1 MQRYFTNKKNNNNFI
16 LNDDDLFHI
25 KTVMRMVDG
34 EKIEVVY
41 NKETYLC
48 FLENVTTDIKV
59 NIVEKLN
66 DSFNKNPE
74 IVLAIPLVKEQKMD
88 LILQKSTELGVS
100 KIIPFIAER
109 SIIKLKSEK
118 EPNKIERWQK
128 ICKEASEQS
137 KRVDIPIVISIKNL
151 KDLVNFEGQKIV
163 CSTKK
168 SVNNIKMFLQKH
180 AFCDKLL
187 IVIGPEGGLTNQEE
201 EFLIKNGFSQVT
213 LGQRIMRVETVP
225 LFLLSIINYEFME

>member
-48 FLENVTTDIKV
+48 SLENVTTDIKV

-74 IVLAIPLVKEQKMD
+74 IVLAVPLVKEQKMD

-100 KIIPFIAER
+100 KIVPFIAER

-137 KRVDIPIVISIKNL
+137 KRVDIPIVTSIKNL

-201 EFLIKNGFSQVT
+201 EVLIKNGFSQVT

>member
-137 KRVDIPIVISIKNL
+137 KRVDIPIVTSIKNL